1 MKSLTSN
8 EIERIRLAY
17 DKRKEMFKADYY
29 ALFHPANQFIFFQR
43 EKKTLELLNKY
54 SMNPLSDKKIL
65 DVGCGNGGPLRNF
78 IQYGAL
84 PENLYGTDLLEDKIE
99 QARRLSPNI
108 DFRCGDA
115 EELPYE
121 DESFDIVMQFTVFTS
136 ILDEKMKRRIASEML
151 RVLKPDGIILWYD
164 YFISKPTNPDT
175 RGVRRREIEGL
186 FPNCTFDFSKVTLAL
201 PIARIIAPWLFLLCY
216 LLEKLRIFNTH
227 YIGIIRK
234 AHS

>member
-1 MKSLTSN
+1 M
-8 EIERIRLAY
+8 I
-17 DKRKEMFKADYY
+17 KADYY

-78 IQYGAL
+78 VQYGAL
-84 PENLYGTDLLEDKIE
+84 PDNLYGIDLLEDKIE

-186 FPNCTFDFSKVTLAL
+186 FPNCTFDFSKVTLASPL
-201 PIARIIAPWLFLLCY
+201 ARAIAPWSWLICY
-216 LLEKLRIFNTH
+216 LLEKLSFLRTH
-227 YIGIIRK
+227 YLGIIK
-234 AHS
+234 KVKS